1 MSVTFRLH
9 NGQRLCDICRDPK
22 RCAKGSLGVL
32 ADTQTAC
39 QRHARK
45 HHGGA
50 AIQAVLKEA
59 EEYDDQDSEGIGER
73 APSAEGEPAVLTR
86 PCEEVEAAQDEEAGS
101 SRGDFPVFDSP
112 RSGKRKRGMSGVY
125 RPLGKIFSES
135 YQALMEG
142 CQGEMVLKDRQIKG
156 LQKELGLIKQTLGT
170 THSEGAHAENT
181 ALPV

>member
-1 MSVTFRLH
+1 MPVATESFGDKYLTMRLAH
-9 NGQRLCDICRDPK
+9 

-50 AIQAVLKEA
+50 AIQAVLMEA
-59 EEYDDQDSEGIGER
+59 EESDDQDSEGIGER

-86 PCEEVEAAQDEEAGS
+86 PCEEVEAAQDEVSLGPWWIMWTHHRYQCVTSGWVQQEAGS

-112 RSGKRKRGMSGVY
+112 RSGKRRRTVAGAC
-125 RPLGKIFSES
+125 RPLGKMFFDSVCLS
-135 YQALMEG
+135 LRRPAG
-142 CQGEMVLKDRQIKG
+142 CSLAQRIVRIRG
-156 LQKELGLIKQTLGT
+156 
-170 THSEGAHAENT
+170 
-181 ALPV
+181 